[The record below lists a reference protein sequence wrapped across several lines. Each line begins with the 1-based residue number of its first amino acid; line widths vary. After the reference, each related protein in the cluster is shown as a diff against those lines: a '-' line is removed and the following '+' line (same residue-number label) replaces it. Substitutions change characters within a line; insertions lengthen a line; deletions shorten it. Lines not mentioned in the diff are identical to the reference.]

1 VVVRRHKQWYLLNS
15 SPGNLSHDKNNKKGK
30 ASGQYFGGIVKLRL
44 LAFFVTFASSSVF
57 ATLLAGAG
65 FTNISSRD
73 LGVLRKDATLAL
85 RYNPTIQTLTHP
97 KRTATIRPAKWGVV
111 SSQFGSP
118 SMLNGVANKGI
129 GAAATRSMPSMW
141 QISNQVAFNTW
152 LQYHPSPNSACQ
164 DDGYASF
171 GANSTNEVSC
181 DRRLQSRI

>member
-1 VVVRRHKQWYLLNS
+1 MVPLNS
-15 SPGNLSHDKNNKKGK
+15 SQATLATIRTTKKVRRLG
-30 ASGQYFGGIVKLRL
+30 SILGGIVKLKL

-73 LGVLRKDATLAL
+73 LGVLRKDATLVVS
-85 RYNPTIQTLTHP
+85 YNPIIRTLAHP

-129 GAAATRSMPSMW
+129 GAAATRSLPSMW